1 MIPAEFGQS
10 DRIQYLLKRF
20 VTILVF
26 CYMFGSLHT
35 FGFESEAIE
44 WEENKNTGKNS
55 IFHPIDLLII
65 VIQSA

>member
-26 CYMFGSLHT
+26 CYMFGGWHT
-35 FGFESEAIE
+35 FGFGSEAIE
-44 WEENKNTGKNS
+44 WEENKKNWQKLTFS
-55 IFHPIDLLII
+55 PH
-65 VIQSA
+65 